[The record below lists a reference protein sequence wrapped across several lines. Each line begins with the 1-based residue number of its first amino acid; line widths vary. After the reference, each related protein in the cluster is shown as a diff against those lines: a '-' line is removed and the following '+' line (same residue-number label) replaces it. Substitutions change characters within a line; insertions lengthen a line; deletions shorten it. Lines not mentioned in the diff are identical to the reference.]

1 MANEI
6 QTVQAQA
13 PVDLKPGFQSMQA
26 FDLLQRI
33 SKMFNSSSLMPAQY
47 RGPENFG
54 NCVIAVNM
62 AQRMNADVMM
72 VAQNLYVVHGNPAWS
87 SKFMIATFNQC
98 GKYSS
103 IHYKETG
110 EKNTDSWGCIAW
122 AKELATGEILEG
134 PEITIGIAK
143 KEGWFSKSGSKWQ
156 TMHQQ
161 MLRYRDASW
170 FIRTT
175 APEISMGLQSVDEV
189 IDSEPINVTE
199 EIRQN
204 ANREEFIPEAPA
216 PAITA
221 GQKVTMADLDKAE
234 QDAKAPV
241 EAAPKK
247 STKKVSTEK
256 PAATEQTNL
265 MEGPGF

>member
-6 QTVQAQA
+6 QTVQN
-13 PVDLKPGFQSMQA
+13 DLTPGFQSMAA

-33 SKMFNSSSLMPAQY
+33 SKMFNQSSLMPAQY

-87 SKFMIATFNQC
+87 AKFMIATFNQC

-110 EKNTDSWGCIAW
+110 EKGTDSWGCIAW

-143 KEGWFSKSGSKWQ
+143 KEGWYSKGGSKWQ
-156 TMHQQ
+156 TMPQQ
-161 MLRYRDASW
+161 MLRYRAASW

-175 APEISMGLQSVDEV
+175 APEISMGLQTVDEV
-189 IDSEPINVTE
+189 IDAEPINVTE
-199 EIRQN
+199 EIRAN
-204 ANREEFIPEAPA
+204 ANREEFVPEAPA

-221 GQKVTMADLDKAE
+221 GKKVTIDDLNQVEAEVNKPEPEPVKVQPKKKAE
-234 QDAKAPV
+234 AKKQEEAPV
-241 EAAPKK
+241 
-247 STKKVSTEK
+247 
-256 PAATEQTNL
+256 QGDL

>member
-6 QTVQAQA
+6 QTVQN
-13 PVDLKPGFQSMQA
+13 DLTPGFQSMAA

-33 SKMFNSSSLMPAQY
+33 SKMFNQSSLMPAQY

-87 SKFMIATFNQC
+87 AKFMIATFNQC

-143 KEGWFSKSGSKWQ
+143 KEGWYSKGGSKWQ
-156 TMHQQ
+156 TMPQQ
-161 MLRYRDASW
+161 MLRYRAASW

-175 APEISMGLQSVDEV
+175 APEISMGLQTVDEV
-189 IDSEPINVTE
+189 IDAEPINVTE
-199 EIRQN
+199 EIRAN
-204 ANREEFIPEAPA
+204 ANPEAPA

-221 GQKVTMADLDKAE
+221 GKKVTIDDLNQVEAEVNKPEPEPVKVQPKKKAE
-234 QDAKAPV
+234 AKKQEEAPV
-241 EAAPKK
+241 
-247 STKKVSTEK
+247 
-256 PAATEQTNL
+256 QGDL